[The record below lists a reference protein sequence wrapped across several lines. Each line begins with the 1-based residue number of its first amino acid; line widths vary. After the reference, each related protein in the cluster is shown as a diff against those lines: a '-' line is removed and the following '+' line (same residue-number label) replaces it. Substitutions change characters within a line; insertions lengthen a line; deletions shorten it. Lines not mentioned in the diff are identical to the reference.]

1 MINTGN
7 KNKSEKTLG
16 IILQIMDASGNST
29 ASTSA
34 YEIKYVTFVLLGI
47 CMLWPWNAMLSL
59 TSYMSHDVFKDT
71 TIYAKIYTSTM
82 MTVSTITSVFANY
95 QLSKQ
100 QYGYSIRIKRGL
112 IWQFFVFV
120 VLAALVGLVRK
131 FKLFLDFFIINLLVL
146 ISSVGTAYTQ
156 NGSMA
161 WANVYGSEIYSQA
174 IMMGQAIAGVLPSL
188 VFFFLSFIKAG
199 GDARDT
205 SPVGIFFYYIA
216 TAAISV
222 ACYVLFKISK
232 IGHEEKPVDQGNS
245 ASLSP
250 AVNSAAYA
258 SHEEENDISSI
269 LRDTNNLNRKSN
281 TESED
286 YTNKFIED
294 QNKQDPFSSAE
305 QLEGFNTVDNAKRS
319 LDEKA
324 SHIPLS
330 VMYAKL
336 KYLVLAIFF
345 CFAATL
351 LFPVFAANTY
361 VSNFPLHNAQF
372 IPLAFTV
379 WNVGDLYGRYI
390 ASRYAF
396 IFKNPRIV
404 NPFNLFCYSII
415 RMIIIPFFFTCNIFG
430 HMDSP
435 FVLQD
440 VWYLLLQF
448 LFGVT
453 NGNCISLSFMNIGDQ
468 LGDDDELKAASG
480 GFSLIFVSSGLTF
493 GSVLSYLFVYI
504 INKIYK

>member
-1 MINTGN
+1 MDATGN
-7 KNKSEKTLG
+7 SS
-16 IILQIMDASGNST
+16 AP
-29 ASTSA
+29 TSA
-34 YEIKYVTFVLLGI
+34 YEIKYITFVLLGL

-120 VLAALVGLVRK
+120 VLAALVGLVKK
-131 FKLFLDFFIINLLVL
+131 FKLLLDFFIINLLVL

-188 VFFFLSFIKAG
+188 VFFFLSFIEAG

-216 TAAISV
+216 TAAISI
-222 ACYVLFKISK
+222 ACYVLFNISK
-232 IGHEEKPVDQGNS
+232 IGHEEKPVAQGN
-245 ASLSP
+245 AVSLSP
-250 AVNSAAYA
+250 TANSAAYA
-258 SHEEENDISSI
+258 SHEGQENDTGASFRETSKS
-269 LRDTNNLNRKSN
+269 TSKSN

-286 YTNKFIED
+286 FANKFIAD
-294 QNKQDPFSSAE
+294 QNEQDPFNDAE
-305 QLEGFNTVDNAKRS
+305 QLEGFTTAENVMST

-336 KYLVLAIFF
+336 KYLVLAIFL

-390 ASRYAF
+390 ASKYPY

-404 NPFNLFCYSII
+404 NPLNLFWYSII
-415 RMIIIPFFFTCNIFG
+415 RMTIIPFFFTCNIFG

-440 VWYLLLQF
+440 VWYLFLQF

-504 INKIYK
+504 INTVYK